1 MGILIRP
8 LVAFALFFIAAVI
21 GRWILRQI
29 PEGRIKQMLGRRF
42 AVYPQNEAERRD
54 WWPVVILFVVSAVLL
69 GAILYADPLR
79 H

>member
-1 MGILIRP
+1 MLSILIRP

-21 GRWILRQI
+21 GRWILRQL
-29 PEGRIKQMLGRRF
+29 PEGRMKRVLGRRF

-54 WWPVVILFVVSAVLL
+54 WWPVFWCFFASALIF
-69 GAILYADPLR
+69 GEIWWFI